1 MRFGRFLVLVGL
13 LGLAGCGSTGAAGTV
28 RPQIPA
34 LPAHLGIACHDPGV
48 TAGQPALVAVARN
61 RQALAECKRRHR
73 DTVAFTRDVR
83 ARLMKP

>member
-1 MRFGRFLVLVGL
+1 VAGL
-13 LGLAGCGSTGAAGTV
+13 LGLAGCGGFGAEGTV
-28 RPQIPA
+28 RPEIAA

-48 TAGQPALVAVARN
+48 AAGQPALAALARN

-83 ARLMKP
+83 ARVMKP